1 MKIAKVASVTQSRS
15 YVLEIEVGS
24 TPDRVFGTATYR
36 PEIVVLN
43 FHQAPNGTWRYS
55 DPQLSGP
62 QVTKSGTARA
72 LRVSE
77 RVWGEKYDEF
87 PEIID
92 WMNAKLIELN
102 AAATVTA

>member
-1 MKIAKVASVTQSRS
+1 MKFTKVAEATQSQS
-15 YVLEIEVGS
+15 YVLEIEAGS

-43 FHQAPNGTWRYS
+43 FHQAPNGTWRYT

-62 QVTKSGTARA
+62 RVTRSGRLSTARIC
-72 LRVSE
+72 E

-87 PEIID
+87 PEIVD

-102 AAATVTA
+102 ATATA